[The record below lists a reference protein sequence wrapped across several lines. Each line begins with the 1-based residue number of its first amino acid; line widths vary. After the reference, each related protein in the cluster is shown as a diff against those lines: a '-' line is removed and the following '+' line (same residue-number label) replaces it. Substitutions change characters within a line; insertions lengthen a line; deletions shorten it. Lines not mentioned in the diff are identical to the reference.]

1 MSISMSQTK
10 LGKPWFSC
18 FISRFSMI
26 FSQRNLLSF
35 LLQSLR
41 FPGAS
46 AHPVGYQPGRHCQL
60 LPLSL
65 RHLHRAG
72 WWTFLAFKQGIDVYI
87 VSSSVGWIDT
97 DTHICM
103 CIFSVNISQSTFISI
118 NLSNDFQSICL
129 PLCLRSVENVGMS
142 RSLNRSVFCERSQV
156 TLPDG
161 RQVTIPGAS
170 LLDSQAAPR
179 QLSDVMRITVGEL
192 GGCERPGMINWV

>member
-1 MSISMSQTK
+1 MDRYT
-10 LGKPWFSC
+10 
-18 FISRFSMI
+18 
-26 FSQRNLLSF
+26 
-35 LLQSLR
+35 
-41 FPGAS
+41 
-46 AHPVGYQPGRHCQL
+46 H
-60 LPLSL
+60 
-65 RHLHRAG
+65 
-72 WWTFLAFKQGIDVYI
+72 
-87 VSSSVGWIDT
+87 
-97 DTHICM
+97 THICM
-103 CIFSVNISQSTFISI
+103 CIFSVNISQTTSISI
-118 NLSNDFQSICL
+118 NLSNNFQSICL